1 MSSMPRHLLILGLVT
16 CLSACTGLEGLMKPS
31 TSPNPESVAQ
41 VAPAPEPA
49 PVDPTVLAYQ
59 KRIKQTSRLA
69 HAVCIARNN
78 HAYFSHTPCLP
89 NTITEKEL
97 RQRQYPS
104 KLELV
109 AAKRVFSALNNMNEQ
124 LRSWMLNSGN
134 PEFMKRAQTSAS
146 LFVPQA
152 AALQNEFLKGK
163 MTWGEFNRRR
173 LALHTQLTGANDGTD
188 DSK

>member
-1 MSSMPRHLLILGLVT
+1 MSSMPRHFLILGLVT
-16 CLSACTGLEGLMKPS
+16 CLSACTGLEGLMKSDTDPLAS
-31 TSPNPESVAQ
+31 AAKPAVEVVKPE
-41 VAPAPEPA
+41 

-69 HAVCIARNN
+69 HAVCIARTN
-78 HAYFSHTPCLP
+78 HPYFSHTPCLP

-97 RQRQYPS
+97 RQRQLPS
-104 KLELV
+104 KLELQ

-124 LRSWMLNSGN
+124 LRTWMLNSGN
-134 PEFMKRAQTSAS
+134 AEFMKRAQTSAS

-152 AALQNEFLKGK
+152 SALQNEFLKGK

-173 LALHTQLTGANDGTD
+173 LALHTQLTGASDGTD
-188 DSK
+188 DSN